1 MFLTLFPNLS
11 QQMMPYFALQRSLY
25 EVRERPSKAYS
36 WIAFILASIVVEIP
50 WNLFMAVP
58 AFFVWYY
65 PIGLYQNA
73 EPTDTVVSRGGTMFL
88 IILLFMLFTS
98 TFTMMVVAGIDDA
111 ATAGQISQL
120 MFSLCLVFCGYV
132 PSPPTFSPRLKASN
146 ANSWNEV
153 SSSPPAPSP
162 ASGSSC
168 TASPH
173 SHTWSVPSYPSV

>member
-1 MFLTLFPNLS
+1 MFLTMFPNLS

-98 TFTMMVVAGIDDA
+98 TFTMMVVAGINDA

-132 PSPPTFSPRLKASN
+132 PPPLLP
-146 ANSWNEV
+146 
-153 SSSPPAPSP
+153 SSLFQRRAML
-162 ASGSSC
+162 
-168 TASPH
+168 TD
-173 SHTWSVPSYPSV
+173 

>member
-73 EPTDTVVSRGGTMFL
+73 EPTDSVISRGGTMFL

-98 TFTMMVVAGIDDA
+98 TFTMMVVAGINDA

-132 PSPPTFSPRLKASN
+132 PSLVSFSYYKRLTMI
-146 ANSWNEV
+146 V
-153 SSSPPAPSP
+153 SSSLPAPSL

-168 TASPH
+168 TASLH
-173 SHTWSVPSYPSV
+173 SHIWSAPS

>member
-1 MFLTLFPNLS
+1 
-11 QQMMPYFALQRSLY
+11 MPYFALQRSLY

-73 EPTDTVVSRGGTMFL
+73 EPTDSVISRGGTMFL

-98 TFTMMVVAGIDDA
+98 TFTMMVVAGINDA

-120 MFSLCLVFCGYV
+120 LFSLCLVFCGYV
-132 PSPPTFSPRLKASN
+132 PPPILSLSYKAN
-146 ANSWNEV
+146 NRTV
-153 SSSPPAPSP
+153 SSSPPVPSP
-162 ASGSSC
+162 ASGFSC
-168 TASPH
+168 TASPP
-173 SHTWSVPSYPSV
+173 SPTWSAPSYPSG

>member
-1 MFLTLFPNLS
+1 
-11 QQMMPYFALQRSLY
+11 MPYFALQRSLY

-73 EPTDTVVSRGGTMFL
+73 EPTDSVISRGGTMFL

-98 TFTMMVVAGIDDA
+98 TFTMMVVAGINDA

-132 PSPPTFSPRLKASN
+132 PLLTYSLWSRKKLTIK
-146 ANSWNEV
+146 V
-153 SSSPPAPSP
+153 SSSLPPPSP

-168 TASPH
+168 TAYHLSR
-173 SHTWSVPSYPSV
+173 TWSAPFYPWGWLKQTWNAHPSNS